1 MVISTDRC
9 VYVCV
14 GIYTWMLVHVEA
26 RDVRAPAA
34 GVTGHGE
41 LGTELRFSVK
51 AVCALNLWTIFS
63 GPELDIY
70 NLYI

>member
-1 MVISTDRC
+1 
-9 VYVCV
+9 
-14 GIYTWMLVHVEA
+14 MLVHVEA
-26 RDVRAPAA
+26 GDVRVPVA

-63 GPELDIY
+63 GPELDIN

>member
-1 MVISTDRC
+1 M
-9 VYVCV
+9 

-26 RDVRAPAA
+26 RDVRAPVA

-63 GPELDIY
+63 GPELDIN

>member
-1 MVISTDRC
+1 
-9 VYVCV
+9 
-14 GIYTWMLVHVEA
+14 MLVHVEA
-26 RDVRAPAA
+26 RDVRVPVA

-63 GPELDIY
+63 GPELDINIIY
-70 NLYI
+70 KVL